1 MKKEEFYFDLPEELI
16 AQVPIKNRT
25 NSKLMVIDKEKE
37 EIKNTSFEE
46 VYNLLEK
53 DDVLVLNDTK
63 VILARLFGVKVST
76 GAKIEILLLKEE
88 EKDVWEALV
97 GNAKKVKLN
106 TEVNISDKIIAKC
119 VEVREKGLRL
129 FKLSY
134 QGNFYERLDE
144 VGKIPLPPYIHAK
157 LEDDDRYQTVYAK
170 NLGSAAAPTAGLH
183 FTKEFLAKLEKK
195 GVIIKYIT
203 LHVGLGTFLPVKEDD
218 ILDHNMHSEEYMISE
233 DVANSLN
240 KAKEANNKIVAVGS
254 TSVRTLES
262 NFQKFK
268 KFKAEKA
275 ETNIFIYPGKKVESI
290 DAMITNFHLPEST
303 LIMLVSAY
311 AGYDLTLKA
320 YKEAVVERYRFFSF
334 GDVMWISWLIKIIIT
349 IYHKKK

>member
-88 EKDVWEALV
+88 ENDVWEALV
-97 GNAKKVKLN
+97 GNAKKVKLK

-183 FTKEFLAKLEKK
+183 FTKEFLSKLEKK

-233 DVANSLN
+233 DVAKILN

-320 YKEAVVERYRFFSF
+320 YKEAVAERYRFFSF
-334 GDVMWISWLIKIIIT
+334 GDVMWISWLIKITTT

>member
-25 NSKLMVIDKEKE
+25 SSKLMVIDKEKE

-88 EKDVWEALV
+88 ENDVWEALV

-218 ILDHNMHSEEYMISE
+218 ILDHNMHSEEYTISE
-233 DVANSLN
+233 DVAKSLN
-240 KAKEANNKIVAVGS
+240 KAKKANNKIVAVGS

-320 YKEAVVERYRFFSF
+320 YKEAVAERYRFFSF
-334 GDVMWISWLIKIIIT
+334 GDVMWIS
-349 IYHKKK
+349 

>member
-25 NSKLMVIDKEKE
+25 SSKLMVIDKEKE

-63 VILARLFGVKVST
+63 VILARLFGIKVST

-88 EKDVWEALV
+88 ENDVWEALV

-183 FTKEFLAKLEKK
+183 FTKEFLSKLEKK

-218 ILDHNMHSEEYMISE
+218 ILDHNMHSEEYTISE
-233 DVANSLN
+233 DVAKSLN
-240 KAKEANNKIVAVGS
+240 KAKKANNKIVAVGS

-320 YKEAVVERYRFFSF
+320 YKEAVAERYRFFSF
-334 GDVMWISWLIKIIIT
+334 GDVMWIS
-349 IYHKKK
+349 